1 MNKKFLIFANLD
13 EVSANIK
20 KEVTAKMEA
29 SGWSLTEDDG
39 SADLI
44 FCIGGDGALLR
55 LLRRYKFP
63 EAPIVGINTGHLGFF
78 QEISVDGIDEFME
91 MLHNG
96 DYHIQEYIGI
106 SADIYTENEV
116 KNYVAI
122 NEIVVRGD
130 GERLIHLDIKIGDR
144 QIARYSGDGVLVCTP
159 AGSTAY
165 NYSLGGVIVDP
176 SVDMLQI
183 TPIAPVNNVAYRSIT
198 SGIIVPTQTSIELV
212 PVNNEG
218 KKIAVIE
225 DGSIVADGD
234 IRRIDIHVAERKARI
249 VRFSNYSFW
258 GKVKDKII
266 G

>member
-1 MNKKFLIFANLD
+1 MNKRFLIFANTD
-13 EVSANIK
+13 EVSVKITQ
-20 KEVTAKMEA
+20 EVTDRMQHI
-29 SGWSLTEDDG
+29 GWDIAEDDS

-55 LLRRYKFP
+55 LLRKYKFP
-63 EAPIVGINTGHLGFF
+63 QAPIVGINTGHLGFF

-91 MLHNG
+91 LFQKG
-96 DYHIQEYIGI
+96 DYHIQEYIGL
-106 SADIYTENEV
+106 SADIYTDEGV

-130 GERLIHLDIKIGDR
+130 GERLIHLDIKIGDQ

-176 SVDMLQI
+176 TVDMLQI

-225 DGSIVADGD
+225 DGSIVENGD
-234 IRRIDIHVAERKARI
+234 IKRIDIHVADRKARI